1 MHILIIEDDVSI
13 AEVERDFLE
22 MNGFTVTLEADGRR
36 GMDLALSGKFNLVL
50 LDLMLPGKD
59 GYEICRLIRS
69 KIDVP
74 ILMVSAKGEDGD
86 KVRGLG
92 LGADDYIAKPFS
104 PTELVARVKSHI
116 AQYERLKTGGIPD
129 KTDDEIAAGD
139 LLINPKTRRVFAGDK
154 EITLKRKEYDLLYFL
169 ASHPGLVFS
178 KEHLYETVWGDTYG
192 DIKTVA
198 VHINRLRERIEKDSA
213 NPEHIQTVWG
223 SGYRFR
229 VSDSPV

>member
-22 MNGFTVTLEADGRR
+22 MNGFTVTLEADGKK

-104 PTELVARVKSHI
+104 PTELVARVKANI
-116 AQYERLKTGGIPD
+116 AQYERLKAGGMQG
-129 KTDDEIAAGD
+129 KAGEEITAGD
-139 LLINPKTRRVFAGDK
+139 LLIHPKTRRVFVAGK
-154 EITLKRKEYDLLYFL
+154 EIDLKRKEYDLLYFL
-169 ASHPGLVFS
+169 ASHPEMVFS

-198 VHINRLRERIEKDSA
+198 VHINRIREKIEHDPA
-213 NPEHIQTVWG
+213 NPAHIQTVWG
-223 SGYRFR
+223 SGYRFIL
-229 VSDSPV
+229 